1 MLRIEINRVSLKT
14 TRGSGAYES
23 PSGPCRNDSDMAG
36 SSRQQLVFKCNIK
49 HWNLEMAKDGM
60 GMETREKGIE
70 IVVPKMPLEPQLQ
83 CRKSKEA
90 FLGLEAGN

>member
-1 MLRIEINRVSLKT
+1 
-14 TRGSGAYES
+14 
-23 PSGPCRNDSDMAG
+23 
-36 SSRQQLVFKCNIK
+36 
-49 HWNLEMAKDGM
+49 MAKDGM

-90 FLGLEAGN
+90 FLGLEAGNEGKKKF